1 MAKITDIQVQ
11 KKNPERVSVFIDGE
25 FAFGISQSLKYDKK
39 LEIGKNLSENQI
51 EELIEKDQVERLTE
65 KALKFLSYR
74 PRSEREVRDHL
85 KRKVT
90 NDKTQVTGDLER
102 MQMEKSI
109 DSVIIKLKEWDQI
122 NDSNFIKW
130 WIEQRIKFRPMSLRS
145 IKRELLLR
153 GVNREI
159 IDELIADGTTATYED
174 TDENTETTEEDLA
187 TRVAEKKLKNYKKL
201 SYDET
206 KIKLGQALAR
216 RGFDWSII
224 KNVVDKILKKE

>member
-153 GVNREI
+153 
-159 IDELIADGTTATYED
+159 
-174 TDENTETTEEDLA
+174 
-187 TRVAEKKLKNYKKL
+187 
-201 SYDET
+201 
-206 KIKLGQALAR
+206 
-216 RGFDWSII
+216 
-224 KNVVDKILKKE
+224 